1 VAVSLRDGHGSKK
14 NLNLL
19 TENTVKPILLVQGV
33 KHLDEVPRLVELSD
47 QAEIRCASSAEELRS
62 MLPGAEVM
70 LGWNFR
76 AASLREAWPAVDSL
90 RWIHWAGAG
99 VDAAMFDELVD
110 SDIQFTNA
118 RGVFDQPMA
127 EWVLGMI
134 IAFAKGFPETLACQ
148 ARAEWQHRL
157 SEKVA
162 GKRALV
168 VGVGSI
174 GRAVG
179 RLLNSIGMEVEAVGR
194 SARDG
199 DPDFEHIFAS
209 DELLARLPGAD
220 YVVLITPLTEQT
232 RGFFGVS
239 EFAAMN
245 PQARFINIG
254 RGALVVEEA
263 LLEALQ
269 EERIAGAALDVFVEE
284 PLPSESPFWTAA
296 NCLVS
301 PHMSG
306 DYVEFE
312 DTMADQFIENWG
324 RYLAGEAL
332 FNRVD
337 KRLGFAAKTA
347 TND

>member
-1 VAVSLRDGHGSKK
+1 
-14 NLNLL
+14 
-19 TENTVKPILLVQGV
+19 VKPILLVQGV
-33 KHLDEVPRLVELSD
+33 KHINEVPRLAELSD
-47 QAEIRCASSAEELRS
+47 QAEIRCASSVAELCE

-110 SDIQFTNA
+110 SEIRFTNA

-134 IAFAKGFPETLACQ
+134 IAFAKGFPETFACQ

-179 RLLNSIGMEVEAVGR
+179 RLLSTVGIQVEGIGR
-194 SARDG
+194 SARDD
-199 DPDFEHIFAS
+199 DPDFGHVFAI
-209 DELLARLPGAD
+209 DDLQARLPNAD

-232 RGFFGVS
+232 RGLFGAG
-239 EFAAMN
+239 EFEVMN
-245 PQARFINIG
+245 PRARFINIG
-254 RGALVVEEA
+254 RGALVVEDA
-263 LLEALQ
+263 LLSALQ
-269 EERIAGAALDVFVEE
+269 AGSIAGAGLDVFVEE
-284 PLPSESPFWTAA
+284 PLPVHSPFWTAP
-296 NCLVS
+296 NCVVS

-306 DYVEFE
+306 DYAEFE
-312 DTMADQFIENWG
+312 DTRADQFIENW
-324 RYLAGEAL
+324 RLYL
-332 FNRVD
+332 NRESLLNLVD
-337 KRLGFAAKTA
+337 KRLGFAEKTA
-347 TND
+347 HNG

>member
-1 VAVSLRDGHGSKK
+1 M
-14 NLNLL
+14 
-19 TENTVKPILLVQGV
+19 KPILLVQGV
-33 KHLDEVPRLVELSD
+33 EHIDEVPRLAELGD
-47 QAEIRCASSAEELRS
+47 QAEIRCASSVEDLRA

-110 SDIQFTNA
+110 SDIHFTNA

-157 SEKVA
+157 SEQVA

-179 RLLNSIGMEVEAVGR
+179 RLLRAIGMEVEGVGR
-194 SARDG
+194 SARDS
-199 DPDFEHIFAS
+199 DADFGRVFAS
-209 DELLARLPGAD
+209 DELQARLPQAD

-232 RGFFGVS
+232 RGLFGVA

-245 PQARFINIG
+245 PRARFINIG
-254 RGALVVEEA
+254 RGALVIEDA
-263 LLEALQ
+263 LLAALQ
-269 EERIAGAALDVFVEE
+269 EGRIAGAALDVFVEE
-284 PLPSESPFWTAA
+284 PLPPQSPFWSTP
-296 NCLVS
+296 NCIVS

-306 DYVEFE
+306 DYAEFE
-312 DTMADQFIENWG
+312 VAMADQFIDNWQ
-324 RYLAGEAL
+324 RFVAGESL
-332 FNRVD
+332 CNLVD
-337 KRLGFAAKTA
+337 KRLGFAAKTNA
-347 TND
+347 NTR

>member
-1 VAVSLRDGHGSKK
+1 M
-14 NLNLL
+14 
-19 TENTVKPILLVQGV
+19 KPILLVQGV
-33 KHLDEVPRLVELSD
+33 KHINEVPRLAELAD
-47 QAEIRCASSAEELRS
+47 QAEIRCASSVADLQA

-76 AASLREAWPAVDSL
+76 AASLREAWAAVDSL

-99 VDAAMFDELVD
+99 VDAAMFNELIN
-110 SDIQFTNA
+110 SEIQFTNA

-162 GKRALV
+162 GKRALI

-179 RLLNSIGMEVEAVGR
+179 RLLRAVGMEVEAVGR

-199 DPDFEHIFAS
+199 DQDFGHVFAN
-209 DELLARLPGAD
+209 DELKARLPRAD

-232 RGFFGVS
+232 RDLFGAA
-239 EFAAMN
+239 EFSAMKA
-245 PQARFINIG
+245 QARFINIG
-254 RGALVVEEA
+254 RGALVVEDA
-263 LLEALQ
+263 LLSALQ
-269 EERIAGAALDVFVEE
+269 EGQIAGAALDVFVDE
-284 PLPSESPFWTAA
+284 PLASESPFWTAP

-306 DYVEFE
+306 DYAEFE
-312 DTMADQFIENWG
+312 TTMAEQFIENW
-324 RYLAGEAL
+324 RHYLAGESL

-337 KRLGFAAKTA
+337 KRLGFAEKVNSTG
-347 TND
+347 

>member
-1 VAVSLRDGHGSKK
+1 
-14 NLNLL
+14 
-19 TENTVKPILLVQGV
+19 LLVQGV
-33 KHLDEVPRLVELSD
+33 KHIDEVPRLAELSD
-47 QAEIRCASSAEELRS
+47 QAEIRCASNANDLRA

-76 AASLREAWPAVDSL
+76 AASLRDAWSAVDSL

-99 VDAAMFDELVD
+99 VDAAMFDELID

-118 RGVFDQPMA
+118 RGAFDQPMA

-179 RLLNSIGMEVEAVGR
+179 RLLQAVGMEVEAVGR

-199 DPDFEHIFAS
+199 DPDFGQVFAS

-232 RGFFGVS
+232 RGFFGAN
-239 EFAAMN
+239 EFDAMN
-245 PQARFINIG
+245 PRARFINIG
-254 RGALVVEEA
+254 RGALVVEDA
-263 LLEALQ
+263 LLAALQ
-269 EERIAGAALDVFVEE
+269 DERIAGAALDVFVEE
-284 PLPSESPFWTAA
+284 PLPSGNPFWTVA

-312 DTMADQFIENWG
+312 DIMADQFIENWG

-332 FNRVD
+332 INLVD
-337 KRLGFAAKTA
+337 KRLGFAAQTA
-347 TND
+347 TNDLQV

>member
-1 VAVSLRDGHGSKK
+1 M
-14 NLNLL
+14 
-19 TENTVKPILLVQGV
+19 KPILLVQGV
-33 KHLDEVPRLVELSD
+33 EHIDEVPRLAELSD
-47 QAEIRCASSAEELRS
+47 QAEIRCASSVDDLRS

-148 ARAEWQHRL
+148 ARAEWRHRL
-157 SEKVA
+157 SEQVA

-179 RLLNSIGMEVEAVGR
+179 RLLRAIGMEVEAVGR
-194 SARDG
+194 SARDV
-199 DPDFEHIFAS
+199 DADFGRVFAS
-209 DELLARLPGAD
+209 DELQARLPEAD

-232 RGFFGVS
+232 RGLFGAA

-245 PQARFINIG
+245 PRARFINIG
-254 RGALVVEEA
+254 RGALVIEDA
-263 LLEALQ
+263 LLAALQ
-269 EERIAGAALDVFVEE
+269 RGRIAGAALDVFVEE
-284 PLPSESPFWTAA
+284 PLPPQSPFWSAP
-296 NCLVS
+296 NCIVS

-306 DYVEFE
+306 DYAEFE
-312 DTMADQFIENWG
+312 VAMADQFVDNWK
-324 RYLAGEAL
+324 RFVAGESL
-332 FNRVD
+332 CNLVD
-337 KRLGFAAKTA
+337 KRLGFAAKTNA
-347 TND
+347 NKQ

>member
-1 VAVSLRDGHGSKK
+1 M
-14 NLNLL
+14 
-19 TENTVKPILLVQGV
+19 KPVLVVQGA
-33 KHLDEVPRLVELSD
+33 KRIDEVPRLEELSD
-47 QAEIRCASSAEELRS
+47 QAEIRCAGGVDELRR

-76 AASLREAWPAVDSL
+76 AASLREAWGSVDSL
-90 RWIHWAGAG
+90 RWIHWGGAG
-99 VDAAMFDELVD
+99 VDAALFDELAA
-110 SDIQFTNA
+110 SDIQLTNA

-134 IAFAKGFPETLACQ
+134 IAFAKGYAETLACQ
-148 ARAEWQHRL
+148 GRAEWRHRL

-179 RLLNSIGMEVEAVGR
+179 RLLKAAGMEVEAVGR
-194 SARDG
+194 SARAG
-199 DPDFEHIFAS
+199 DADFGQVFAVG
-209 DELLARLPGAD
+209 DLLQRLPAAD

-232 RGFFGVS
+232 RGLFGER

-245 PQARFINIG
+245 ARARFINIG
-254 RGALVVEEA
+254 RGALVVEPA
-263 LLEALQ
+263 LLAALQ
-269 EERIAGAALDVFVEE
+269 AGRIAGAALDVFVEE
-284 PLPSESPFWTAA
+284 PLPPSSPFWNAP

-306 DYVEFE
+306 DYAEFE
-312 DTMADQFIENWG
+312 VAMADQFIENWR
-324 RYLAGEAL
+324 RYLAGEKL
-332 FNRVD
+332 LNLVD
-337 KRLGFAAKTA
+337 KRLGFAAA
-347 TND
+347 TPG

>member
-1 VAVSLRDGHGSKK
+1 M
-14 NLNLL
+14 
-19 TENTVKPILLVQGV
+19 KPVLLVQGV
-33 KHLDEVPRLVELSD
+33 KRLDEVPRLEELAD
-47 QAEIRCASSAEELRS
+47 QAEIRFATSVEELQRQ
-62 MLPGAEVM
+62 LPGSDAM

-76 AASLREAWPAVDSL
+76 ADSLREAWSAAGNL

-99 VDAAMFDELVD
+99 VDAAMFDELVA
-110 SDIQFTNA
+110 SDVELTNA

-134 IAFAKGFPETLACQ
+134 ISFAKQFPQTLAFQ
-148 ARAEWQHRL
+148 RKSEWNYRR
-157 SEKVA
+157 SEMVT

-168 VGVGSI
+168 VGAGSI

-179 RLLNSIGMEVEAVGR
+179 RLLTAVGMEVEAVGR

-199 DPDFEHIFAS
+199 DPDFGHVHAI
-209 DELLARLPGAD
+209 DELHACLSRAD

-232 RGFFGVS
+232 RGLFGAQ

-245 PQARFINIG
+245 PQARFLNIG

-263 LLEALQ
+263 LLAALHDGV
-269 EERIAGAALDVFVEE
+269 IAGAALDVFVEE
-284 PLPSESPFWTAA
+284 PLPPLSPFWDAP

-306 DYVEFE
+306 DFAEFE
-312 DTMADQFIENWG
+312 DAMADQFIDNWA
-324 RYLAGEAL
+324 RFVAGEPL
-332 FNRVD
+332 NNVID
-337 KRLGFAAKTA
+337 KRLGFAANAAITS
-347 TND
+347 

>member
-1 VAVSLRDGHGSKK
+1 M
-14 NLNLL
+14 L

-33 KHLDEVPRLVELSD
+33 KHIDEVPRLAELSD
-47 QAEIRCASSAEELRS
+47 QAEIRCASSASDLRT

-76 AASLREAWPAVDSL
+76 AASLRDAWPAVDGL

-99 VDAAMFDELVD
+99 VDAAMFDELID
-110 SDIQFTNA
+110 SEIQFTNA

-148 ARAEWQHRL
+148 ARAEWQHRF

-179 RLLNSIGMEVEAVGR
+179 RLLQAVGMEVEAVGR

-199 DPDFEHIFAS
+199 DPDFGQVFAS

-232 RGFFGVS
+232 RGLFGAN

-254 RGALVVEEA
+254 RGALVVEDA
-263 LLEALQ
+263 LLAALQ
-269 EERIAGAALDVFVEE
+269 QERIAGAALDVFVEE
-284 PLPSESPFWTAA
+284 PLPSKSPFWTAP

-306 DYVEFE
+306 DYVEYE
-312 DTMADQFIENWG
+312 NTMADQFVENWG
-324 RYLAGEAL
+324 RYLAGETL
-332 FNRVD
+332 FNLVD

-347 TND
+347 TNDNKG

>member
-1 VAVSLRDGHGSKK
+1 
-14 NLNLL
+14 
-19 TENTVKPILLVQGV
+19 
-33 KHLDEVPRLVELSD
+33 
-47 QAEIRCASSAEELRS
+47 
-62 MLPGAEVM
+62 
-70 LGWNFR
+70 
-76 AASLREAWPAVDSL
+76 
-90 RWIHWAGAG
+90 
-99 VDAAMFDELVD
+99 MFDELID
-110 SDIQFTNA
+110 SEIQFTNA

-134 IAFAKGFPETLACQ
+134 IAFAKGFPQTLACQ
-148 ARAEWQHRL
+148 ARAEWQHRI

-162 GKRALV
+162 GKRALI

-179 RLLNSIGMEVEAVGR
+179 RLLQAVGMEVEAVGR

-199 DPDFEHIFAS
+199 DPDFGQVFAS
-209 DELLARLPGAD
+209 GELLACLPGAD

-232 RGFFGVS
+232 RGLFGAN

-254 RGALVVEEA
+254 RGALVVEDA
-263 LLEALQ
+263 LLAALQ
-269 EERIAGAALDVFVEE
+269 QERIAGAALDVFVEE
-284 PLPSESPFWTAA
+284 PLPSKSPFWTAP

-306 DYVEFE
+306 DYAEFE
-312 DTMADQFIENWG
+312 TTMADQFIENWG

-337 KRLGFAAKTA
+337 KRLGFAAQSA
-347 TND
+347 TSVEKAE

>member
-1 VAVSLRDGHGSKK
+1 
-14 NLNLL
+14 
-19 TENTVKPILLVQGV
+19 
-33 KHLDEVPRLVELSD
+33 
-47 QAEIRCASSAEELRS
+47 
-62 MLPGAEVM
+62 LPGADVM

-76 AASLREAWPAVDSL
+76 AASLRDAWSAARDL

-99 VDAAMFDELVD
+99 VDAAMFDELVA
-110 SDIQFTNA
+110 SDVQFTNA

-127 EWVLGMI
+127 EWALGMI
-134 IAFAKGFPETLACQ
+134 ISFAKRFPQTLASQQSC
-148 ARAEWQHRL
+148 EWHYRT
-157 SEKVA
+157 SEMVA

-179 RLLNSIGMEVEAVGR
+179 RLLAAVGMEVEAVGR

-199 DPDFEHIFAS
+199 DPDFGHVHAI
-209 DELLARLPGAD
+209 DELHDCLPRAD

-232 RGFFGVS
+232 RGLFGAG

-245 PQARFINIG
+245 AHARFLNIG

-263 LLEALQ
+263 LLAALQ

-284 PLPSESPFWTAA
+284 PLPTQSPFWNAP

-306 DYVEFE
+306 DFAEFE
-312 DTMADQFIENWG
+312 AVMADQFIDNWK
-324 RYLAGEAL
+324 RYVAGEPLA
-332 FNRVD
+332 NVVD
-337 KRLGFAAKTA
+337 KGLGFVASAP
-347 TND
+347 